1 MKQKSWLIFWLAAI
15 VLLFGFNGS
24 LLITDSG
31 SQLCTN
37 GKRNGYVRR
46 LAVAADLRTVL
57 V

>member
-24 LLITDSG
+24 LLITDSVEANYA
-31 SQLCTN
+31 LTA
-37 GKRNGYVRR
+37 KEGYVRR